1 MYVPIY
7 YGYAWQYSIFLW
19 VLHVFSVFFFIFF
32 CNRWLL
38 CVQEPSI
45 LFALCK
51 QLQKCEV
58 ESQIRQIFHFL
69 NMEQIATNI
78 FVASSVGRKPELEEK
93 M

>member
-1 MYVPIY
+1 MGMHDSTPFFCEFYM
-7 YGYAWQYSIFLW
+7 
-19 VLHVFSVFFFIFF
+19 FSLFSSLFFF
-32 CNRWLL
+32 CNWWLL